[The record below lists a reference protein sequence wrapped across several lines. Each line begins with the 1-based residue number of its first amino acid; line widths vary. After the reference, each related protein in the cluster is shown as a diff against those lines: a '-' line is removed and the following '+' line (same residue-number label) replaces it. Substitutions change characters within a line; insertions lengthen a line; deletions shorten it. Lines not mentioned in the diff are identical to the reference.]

1 MLPLVKVKEAS
12 SSFPIQEHFMSEMML
27 RVSPSRNHKIDL
39 SHEERTQLNAVIDLL
54 IPSDKDFPPP
64 SSLHLIDA
72 FLNHLSTSKYDRV
85 SLLLS
90 EKLLRTTLRELNALA
105 DGNFCGASSERQHAI
120 LRHFEQRDPALFQTL
135 WTLANHSYYSRL
147 ATLRYSA
154 SMS

>member
-1 MLPLVKVKEAS
+1 
-12 SSFPIQEHFMSEMML
+12 MSEMIL
-27 RVSPSRNHKIDL
+27 RVSPPRNQKIEL
-39 SHEERTQLNAVIDLL
+39 SPEERTQLNAFIDLL

-72 FLNHLSTSKYDRV
+72 FLNHLSPNKSNRM
-85 SLLLS
+85 SSLLS
-90 EKLLRTTLRELNALA
+90 EKRLRTALRELNASA
-105 DGNFCGASSERQHAI
+105 DGNFCGVSLERQHTI
-120 LRHFEQRDPALFQTL
+120 LRHFERRDPALFQTL

>member
-1 MLPLVKVKEAS
+1 MRET
-12 SSFPIQEHFMSEMML
+12 IL
-27 RVSPSRNHKIDL
+27 RVSPPRSQKIEL
-39 SHEERTQLNAVIDLL
+39 SPEERTQLNAFIDLL

-72 FLNHLSTSKYDRV
+72 FLNHLSPSKNDKMP
-85 SLLLS
+85 LLLS
-90 EKLLRTTLRELNALA
+90 EQRLRTALRELNASA
-105 DGNFCGASSERQHAI
+105 DGNFCGVSLERQHVI
-120 LRHFEQRDPALFQTL
+120 LRHFERRDPALFQTL

>member
-1 MLPLVKVKEAS
+1 
-12 SSFPIQEHFMSEMML
+12 MSEMIL
-27 RVSPSRNHKIDL
+27 RTSPSRKQKIEL
-39 SHEERTQLNAVIDLL
+39 SPEERAQLNAFIDLL

-72 FLNHLSTSKYDRV
+72 FLNHLSPSKTDKT

-90 EKLLRTTLRELNALA
+90 EKRLRIALRELNASA
-105 DGNFCGASSERQHAI
+105 GGNFCGVSLERQQSI
-120 LRHFEQRDPALFQTL
+120 LKHFEQCDPALFQTL
-135 WTLANHSYYSRL
+135 WTLANHSYYSQL

>member
-1 MLPLVKVKEAS
+1 MNKT
-12 SSFPIQEHFMSEMML
+12 IL
-27 RVSPSRNHKIDL
+27 RVSPSRNRTIEL
-39 SHEERTQLNAVIDLL
+39 SPEEYTQLNAFIDLL

-72 FLNHLSTSKYDRV
+72 FLMHLSSNKADRM

-90 EKLLRTTLRELNALA
+90 EKRLRLALRELNALA
-105 DGNFCGASSERQHAI
+105 DGNLCAVSAERQQAI
-120 LRHFEQRDPALFQTL
+120 LRQFEHRDPALFQTL

-147 ATLRYSA
+147 ATLKYSA

>member
-1 MLPLVKVKEAS
+1 
-12 SSFPIQEHFMSEMML
+12 MSEMTL
-27 RVSPSRNHKIDL
+27 RVSPPRNQKIEF
-39 SHEERTQLNAVIDLL
+39 SPEERTQLNAFIDLL

-72 FLNHLSTSKYDRV
+72 FLNHLSPSKNDRM

-90 EKLLRTTLRELNALA
+90 EKRLRTALRELNAAA
-105 DGNFCGASSERQHAI
+105 DGNFCGVSSERQHTI
-120 LRHFEQRDPALFQTL
+120 LRHFERRDPALFQTL

>member
-1 MLPLVKVKEAS
+1 MN
-12 SSFPIQEHFMSEMML
+12 EMML
-27 RVSPSRNHKIDL
+27 RVLPPRNQKIELSP
-39 SHEERTQLNAVIDLL
+39 EERTQLNAFIDLL

-72 FLNHLSTSKYDRV
+72 FLNHLSPSRNSRTS
-85 SLLLS
+85 SMLS
-90 EKLLRTTLRELNALA
+90 EKRLRTALRDLNASA

-120 LRHFEQRDPALFQTL
+120 LRHFEQHEPALFQTL

-147 ATLRYSA
+147 AMLRYSA